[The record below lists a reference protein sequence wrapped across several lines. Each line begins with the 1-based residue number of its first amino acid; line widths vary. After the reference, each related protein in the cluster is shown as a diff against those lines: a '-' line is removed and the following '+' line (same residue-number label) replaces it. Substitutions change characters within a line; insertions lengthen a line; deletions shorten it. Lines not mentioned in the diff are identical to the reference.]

1 MTPRFEV
8 SYSDKMSS
16 YQPVVTERTKED
28 KRKTAKLIASNVENL
43 QNYTSVGKVK
53 NFFPQKCSK
62 ATTLTRSMT

>member
-8 SYSDKMSS
+8 SYNDKLSS
-16 YQPVVTERTKED
+16 YNPVVTERTKED

-53 NFFPQKCSK
+53 K
-62 ATTLTRSMT
+62 